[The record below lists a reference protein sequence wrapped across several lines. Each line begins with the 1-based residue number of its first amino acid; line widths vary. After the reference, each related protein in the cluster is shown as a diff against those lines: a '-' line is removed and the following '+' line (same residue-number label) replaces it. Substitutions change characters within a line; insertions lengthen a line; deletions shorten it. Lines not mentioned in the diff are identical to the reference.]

1 MQALNEHAQI
11 EDSIRSLQ
19 NLDPPACEIIVVD
32 GGSTDGCAL
41 LSAAQLVPLNAKLTM
56 SCKLT

>member
-41 LSAAQLVPLNAKLTM
+41 LSLQCSYHLSMQSFQCHA
-56 SCKLT
+56 S